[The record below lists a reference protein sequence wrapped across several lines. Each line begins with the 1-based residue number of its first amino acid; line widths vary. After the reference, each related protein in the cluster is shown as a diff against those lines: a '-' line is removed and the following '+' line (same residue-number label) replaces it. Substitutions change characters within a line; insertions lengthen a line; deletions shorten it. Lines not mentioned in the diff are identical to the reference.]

1 MHQFPLQHSPPSFV
15 QAQYLPPEEMAFVQ
29 DRFIFDDTMRASVS
43 AFLTSVRAHP
53 RFRLRFIAIVAA
65 SCGCFFNFL
74 TLFLTL
80 FGFRDGD
87 LAILTGC
94 AYIPVSLFMVFRE

>member
-1 MHQFPLQHSPPSFV
+1 
-15 QAQYLPPEEMAFVQ
+15 
-29 DRFIFDDTMRASVS
+29 VS

-87 LAILTGC
+87 LAIVTGC
-94 AYIPVSLFMVFRE
+94 AYIPVSLFMVFREQASLTVDAAVALDNLASF

>member
-1 MHQFPLQHSPPSFV
+1 
-15 QAQYLPPEEMAFVQ
+15 MAFVQ
-29 DRFIFDDTMRASVS
+29 DRFVFDDTTSASVS

-65 SCGCFFNFL
+65 ACGCFSNFL

-80 FGFRDGD
+80 FGSRDGD

-94 AYIPVSLFMVFRE
+94 AYIPVSMCRAPTEEASLTIDIAVAFDNLASF